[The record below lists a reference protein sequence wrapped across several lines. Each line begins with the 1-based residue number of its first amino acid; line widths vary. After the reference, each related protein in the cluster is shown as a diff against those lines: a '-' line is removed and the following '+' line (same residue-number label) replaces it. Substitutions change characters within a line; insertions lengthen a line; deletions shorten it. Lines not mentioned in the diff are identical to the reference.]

1 MKIMMNHN
9 MIHENIKNYN
19 IKFAHIPPIKM
30 IVRDSQ
36 QMMWVFVKFRENG
49 SPTPETAI
57 GV

>member
-1 MKIMMNHN
+1 MMNHN
-9 MIHENIKNYN
+9 MTHENIKNYN